1 MNSTQINCP
10 HCLTSNRVPPER
22 LSDNPHCGKC
32 KKSLF
37 VGKPLELHPGNV
49 GATLDKNDIPVL
61 VDCWAPWCGPCQQF
75 APIFEQAAT
84 QFEPQIRLAK
94 LNTEAV
100 PSIAQR
106 WNIRSIPTLILF
118 KDGKEIQRASGAMP
132 LPQLTQWLA
141 RAGVLR

>member
-1 MNSTQINCP
+1 M
-10 HCLTSNRVPPER
+10 
-22 LSDNPHCGKC
+22 
-32 KKSLF
+32 
-37 VGKPLELHPGNV
+37 HPGNI